1 MKNKLEHVNS
11 IYKNIFVYINQKKKS
26 RQKINKYNLK
36 VVRFL
41 LIFILSFF
49 VALFFIG
56 SGSIMV

>member
-26 RQKINKYNLK
+26 RQKINNYNLK

-49 VALFFIG
+49 VALFFIF
-56 SGSIMV
+56 